1 MSERRE
7 ITRVVARAA
16 EPESLLAIA
25 GRVDDRLTTFVAE
38 ERQRWVRID
47 PALAEPLD
55 ALAVLL
61 QSGGKRL
68 RPAFCHWGYVGAGGD
83 PDDARPTD
91 AGAAFELLH
100 AFALVHDDVMDG
112 SATRRGE
119 RTTHLVFA
127 DEHSSGDWIGEGR
140 RFGEGVAILVGDL
153 AFVYADM
160 LVGDLAPPAWAVW
173 NELRVELNVGQ
184 YLDLVGTARAERHQ
198 PSTERIARYKSGRY
212 TVERPLH
219 LGALIAAPDRAGEL
233 LEPLSAYGLPLGD
246 AFQRRDDVLGVFGDP
261 SVTGKPVG
269 DDLREG
275 KPTTLL
281 AIATARAS
289 GSEVKV
295 LERVGDEDL
304 SPEDIADLQ
313 YVLKSTGALDEL
325 EESIAV
331 LADEAVAAAHRLPLV
346 PEAREA
352 LVELAHYVAWRER

>member
-1 MSERRE
+1 MG
-7 ITRVVARAA
+7 T
-16 EPESLLAIA
+16 
-25 GRVDDRLTTFVAE
+25 LTT
-38 ERQRWVRID
+38 
-47 PALAEPLD
+47 PA
-55 ALAVLL
+55 
-61 QSGGKRL
+61 QSPPGPPSSCCTRS
-68 RPAFCHWGYVGAGGD
+68 RSC
-83 PDDARPTD
+83 TTT
-91 AGAAFELLH
+91 
-100 AFALVHDDVMDG
+100 DG

-153 AFVYADM
+153 AFVYADV
-160 LVGDLAPPAWAVW
+160 LVGDLAPPAWTVW
-173 NELRVELNVGQ
+173 NELRVELSVGQ
-184 YLDLVGTARAERHQ
+184 YLDLVGTARAERHR
-198 PSTERIARYKSGRY
+198 PTTERIARYKSGRY

-233 LEPLSAYGLPLGD
+233 LAPLSAYGLPLGD
-246 AFQRRDDVLGVFGDP
+246 AFQRRDDVLGVFGDL

-281 AIATARAS
+281 AIATARAR

-304 SPEDIADLQ
+304 SAVDIADLQ
-313 YVLKSTGALDEL
+313 SVLQGTGALDEI
-325 EESIAV
+325 EASIAA
-331 LADEAVAAAHRLPLV
+331 LAHEAVAAAHRLPLV

-352 LVELAHYVAWRER
+352 LVELAHYVAWRDR